1 MTPLEL
7 IDRVREFKPCIL
19 ENTALLSFLS
29 TIEAKIRLIINNE
42 TGFESLKYENI
53 DTDELLLTEEFA
65 EVYIY
70 YVASQIDLFS
80 SDIPSYNNFT
90 MLHNNAMREYMNY
103 LKARKQLSPARRYD
117 YEGAFRKWNYQS

>member
-103 LKARKQLSPARRYD
+103 LKARKQLSPERRYD
-117 YEGAFRKWNYQS
+117 YEGAFKK

>member
-117 YEGAFRKWNYQS
+117 YEGAFRK

>member
-117 YEGAFRKWNYQS
+117 YEGAFRKWNYLF

>member
-42 TGFESLKYENI
+42 TEFESLKYENI

-103 LKARKQLSPARRYD
+103 LKARKQLSPARSYD
-117 YEGAFRKWNYQS
+117 YEGAFRK

>member
-1 MTPLEL
+1 MTPLQL

-90 MLHNNAMREYMNY
+90 MLHNNAMREYMNI

-117 YEGAFRKWNYQS
+117 YEGAFRK

>member
-103 LKARKQLSPARRYD
+103 TKARKQLSPARRYD
-117 YEGAFRKWNYQS
+117 YEGAFKK

>member
-90 MLHNNAMREYMNY
+90 MLHNNAMREYMNI

-117 YEGAFRKWNYQS
+117 YEGAFRK